1 MIKMQNH
8 YLYNLPLLVSLLLFV
23 SCTHN
28 QKPFLSDDT
37 EDFIETEAHADDRF
51 RNIIK
56 TEATGPEIPEFVPV
70 KEESSP
76 LSTKKVSVAA
86 RNTPLRDVL
95 FTLARTANL
104 NLVMQR
110 GVDPEL
116 PVTMT
121 FDNLSIANALDLIF
135 DSADYFYTIKEN
147 VLIVRAMDTRIFEFG
162 QPSVIQDFK
171 LAVGGDILSGT
182 ASSGGA
188 KTALSGDLSIN
199 TKTDEKAFQFWDGM
213 EASLATLLSIDSEGK
228 EESHDDNQA
237 SFAINR
243 MAGTIMITAAKKE
256 MQKAS
261 DFIAN
266 VSKVLNR
273 QVYIEARIIEVQ
285 LSEGLQYGIDW
296 TDVIRDIDTGG
307 IIEGDLIHGT
317 DFFSNAVSDDGP
329 NYSIFNIGGD
339 GDFDLLLRALQTRG
353 DVKTLSNPRVSIMNG
368 QTSMLSVGRNT
379 SFISSVEST
388 ITTSE
393 GSVPIITF
401 TVNTNSILSGVL
413 FGLVPYINS
422 EGEIT
427 LTITPII
434 TNLVNLET
442 KEIGAG
448 DDDSIPAIELKLPTV
463 DLREMTTTVKVQDGQ
478 MIIIGGLID
487 KKEIVRENRVP
498 LLGNIPFL
506 GHVFRST
513 DRSEEKTELVIILL
527 PRILG

>member
-8 YLYNLPLLVSLLLFV
+8 YRLYIPLLISQLLFV

-28 QKPFLSDDT
+28 QSGPVT
-37 EDFIETEAHADDRF
+37 EEKEDYIEKEAHAEDRF
-51 RNIIK
+51 RNITALQK
-56 TEATGPEIPEFVPV
+56 TEPEIPEFVPV

-76 LSTKKVSVAA
+76 LSTKKVSIAA

-95 FTLARTANL
+95 FTIAQTANL
-104 NLVMQR
+104 NLFLQR
-110 GVDPEL
+110 DVEPDL

-121 FDNLSIANALDLIF
+121 FNDLSVENALDLIF
-135 DSADYFYTIKEN
+135 DSVDYFYTIKEN
-147 VLIVRAMDTRIFEFG
+147 VLIVKGMDTQIFEFG

-182 ASSGGA
+182 SSSGGA

-199 TKTDEKAFQFWDGM
+199 TKADEKSYQFWDGM
-213 EASLATLLSIDSEGK
+213 EASLATLLSIDTEGQA
-228 EESHDDNQA
+228 ESQDENQA

-243 MAGTIMITAAKKE
+243 MAGTIMVTAAKKD
-256 MQKAS
+256 MQKVS

-266 VSKVLNR
+266 VSNVLSR

-285 LSEGLQYGIDW
+285 LSEGLKYGIDW
-296 TDVIRDIDTGG
+296 TNVVKGLEIGDVT
-307 IIEGDLIHGT
+307 HGT
-317 DFFSNAVSDDGP
+317 DFLSNVVSDDGP
-329 NYSIFNIGGD
+329 NYMIFNID
-339 GDFDLLLRALQTRG
+339 GDDDFDFLLRALQDRG
-353 DVKTLSNPRVSIMNG
+353 EVKTLSNPRVSIMNG

-388 ITTSE
+388 TTTAE

-401 TVNTNSILSGVL
+401 TVNTSSILSGVL

-427 LTITPII
+427 MTITPII
-434 TNLVNLET
+434 TNLVNLDT
-442 KEIGAG
+442 KEIGSSG
-448 DDDSIPAIELKLPTV
+448 TDSTPAIEIKLPTV
-463 DLREMTTTVKVQDGQ
+463 DLREMTTTVKVRDGQ

-487 KKEIVRENRVP
+487 KKEIVRENKVP
-498 LLGNIPFL
+498 LLGDLPLL
-506 GHVFRST
+506 GHAFRSV
-513 DRSEEKTELVIILL
+513 DRFEEKNELVIILL

>member
-1 MIKMQNH
+1 MVISGETTMIKMKIH
-8 YLYNLPLLVSLLLFV
+8 YRDYLPLLLSFLVVV

-28 QKPFLSDDT
+28 QQRHVT
-37 EDFIETEAHADDRF
+37 QENEDYVEKEAQAEDRF
-51 RNIIK
+51 SNIVK
-56 TEATGPEIPEFVPV
+56 PEATGPEIPEFIPV
-70 KEESSP
+70 KEDSSP
-76 LSTKKVSVAA
+76 LTTKKVSVAA

-95 FTLARTANL
+95 FTIARTANL
-104 NLVMQR
+104 NLAMQR
-110 GVDPEL
+110 GVEPEI

-121 FDNLSIANALDLIF
+121 FNDLSVAQALELIF
-135 DSADYFYTIKEN
+135 DSVDYFYTIKEN
-147 VLIVRAMDTRIFEFG
+147 ILIVKAMDTRIFEFG

-171 LAVGGDILSGT
+171 LSVGGDILSGT
-182 ASSGGA
+182 SSSGGA

-199 TKTDEKAFQFWDGM
+199 TKADGKSFQFWDGM
-213 EASLATLLSIDSEGK
+213 EASLATLLSIDSEG
-228 EESHDDNQA
+228 QA
-237 SFAINR
+237 SFTINR
-243 MAGTIMITAAKKE
+243 MAGTIMVTAAKKE
-256 MQKAS
+256 LQKVH
-261 DFIAN
+261 DFITN

-285 LSEGLQYGIDW
+285 LSEGLKYGIDW
-296 TDVIRDIDTGG
+296 SNVVKDIAGTDVS
-307 IIEGDLIHGT
+307 HGT
-317 DFFSNAVSDDGP
+317 DFFSNVVSDDGP
-329 NYSIFNIGGD
+329 NYMIFNINGD
-339 GDFDLLLRALQTRG
+339 DDFNFLLRALQDRG

-379 SFISSVEST
+379 SFISSVETT

-401 TVNTNSILSGVL
+401 TVETNSILSGVL

-434 TNLVNLET
+434 TTLVNLET
-442 KEIGAG
+442 KEIGTNG
-448 DDDSIPAIELKLPTV
+448 TDTIPAIELTLPTV

-498 LLGNIPFL
+498 LLGDIPLL
-506 GHVFRST
+506 GHVFRSV
-513 DRSEEKTELVIILL
+513 DRSEEKTELVIILM

>member
-1 MIKMQNH
+1 M
-8 YLYNLPLLVSLLLFV
+8 
-23 SCTHN
+23 
-28 QKPFLSDDT
+28 
-37 EDFIETEAHADDRF
+37 
-51 RNIIK
+51 
-56 TEATGPEIPEFVPV
+56 PV

-76 LSTKKVSVAA
+76 LATKKVSVAA

-95 FTLARTANL
+95 FTIAETANL

-110 GVDPEL
+110 GVEPDL

-121 FDNLSIANALDLIF
+121 FKDLSVANALELIF

-147 VLIVRAMDTRIFEFG
+147 VLIVKAMDTQIFEFG

-182 ASSGGA
+182 SSSGGG
-188 KTALSGDLSIN
+188 KTALSGDISIN
-199 TKTDEKAFQFWDGM
+199 TKTDEKSFKFWDSM
-213 EASLATLLSIDSEGK
+213 EASLATLLSIDTESK
-228 EESHDDNQA
+228 EESQA
-237 SFAINR
+237 SFTINR
-243 MAGTIMITAAKKE
+243 MAGTIMVNAAKKDL
-256 MQKAS
+256 QKVS

-285 LSEGLQYGIDW
+285 LSEGLKYGIDW
-296 TDVIRDIDTGG
+296 TNVIRDIDG
-307 IIEGDLIHGT
+307 GDLIRGDVIHGT
-317 DFFSNAVSDDGP
+317 DFFSNVVSDNGP
-329 NYSIFNIGGD
+329 NYSIFNIKGD
-339 GDFDLLLRALQTRG
+339 NDFDFLIKALQDWG

-388 ITTSE
+388 ITSSE
-393 GSVPIITF
+393 GSTPIITF
-401 TVNTNSILSGVL
+401 TVSTNSILSGVL

-422 EGEIT
+422 DGEII

-442 KEIGAG
+442 KEIGAT
-448 DDDSIPAIELKLPTV
+448 DSNTIPAIELKLPTV

-487 KKEIVRENRVP
+487 KKEITRENKVP
-498 LLGNIPFL
+498 LLGDIPFL
-506 GHVFRST
+506 GHVFRSIE
-513 DRSEEKTELVIILL
+513 RSETTTELVIILL

>member
-8 YLYNLPLLVSLLLFV
+8 YRPYIPMLLSLLLFI
-23 SCTHN
+23 SCAHN
-28 QKPFLSDDT
+28 QQLPVTQEK
-37 EDFIETEAHADDRF
+37 EDFIEKEANTEDRF
-51 RNIIK
+51 RNLVTPQV
-56 TEATGPEIPEFVPV
+56 TEPEIPEFVPV

-76 LSTKKVSVAA
+76 LSTRKVSIAA

-95 FTLARTANL
+95 FTIAQTANL
-104 NLVMQR
+104 NLFMQR
-110 GVDPEL
+110 GVEPEL

-121 FDNLSIANALDLIF
+121 FNDLSVANALDLIF
-135 DSADYFYTIKEN
+135 DSVDYFYTVKEN
-147 VLIVRAMDTRIFEFG
+147 VLVVKATDTQIFEFG

-182 ASSGGA
+182 SSSSGA
-188 KTALSGDLSIN
+188 KTALSGDLSISA
-199 TKTDEKAFQFWDGM
+199 KADEKSFQFWDGM

-228 EESHDDNQA
+228 DENQA
-237 SFAINR
+237 SFTINR
-243 MAGTIMITAAKKE
+243 MAGTIMVTAAKKE
-256 MQKAS
+256 LQKVS

-266 VSKVLNR
+266 VSKVLSR

-296 TDVIRDIDTGG
+296 TNVVKGLGVGDVT
-307 IIEGDLIHGT
+307 HGT
-317 DFFSNAVSDDGP
+317 DFFSNVVDNDGP
-329 NYSIFNIGGD
+329 NYMIFNID
-339 GDFDLLLRALQTRG
+339 GDDDFDFLLRALQDRG

-393 GSVPIITF
+393 GSQPIITF
-401 TVNTNSILSGVL
+401 TVSTNSILSGVM

-427 LTITPII
+427 MTITPII

-442 KEIGAG
+442 KEIGTNG
-448 DDDSIPAIELKLPTV
+448 LSTIPAIEIKLPTV

-487 KKEIVRENRVP
+487 KKEVVRENKVP
-498 LLGNIPFL
+498 LLGDIPLL
-506 GHVFRST
+506 GHAFRSVS
-513 DRSEEKTELVIILL
+513 RSEETTELVIILM
-527 PRILG
+527 PRIMG

>member
-1 MIKMQNH
+1 MITMQHH
-8 YLYNLPLLVSLLLFV
+8 YRLYIPLLITLLMFV
-23 SCTHN
+23 SCTLN
-28 QKPFLSDDT
+28 QLAPVAKET
-37 EDFIETEAHADDRF
+37 EDFIEKEAHADDRF
-51 RNIIK
+51 RTIMQPQT
-56 TEATGPEIPEFVPV
+56 TEPEIPEFVPV

-76 LSTKKVSVAA
+76 LTTKKVSVAA

-95 FTLARTANL
+95 FTVARTANL
-104 NLVMQR
+104 NLVMQQ

-121 FDNLSIANALDLIF
+121 FNNISVANALDLIF

-147 VLIVRAMDTRIFEFG
+147 VLIVRAMDTQIFEFG

-182 ASSGGA
+182 SSSGGA

-199 TKTDEKAFQFWDGM
+199 TKADEKSFQFWDGM
-213 EASLATLLSIDSEGK
+213 EASLATLLSIDTEGK
-228 EESHDDNQA
+228 DAGEDETRA
-237 SFAINR
+237 SFTINR
-243 MAGTIMITAAKKE
+243 ISGTIMVTAAKNE

-285 LSEGLQYGIDW
+285 LSEGLKYGIDW
-296 TDVIRDIDTGG
+296 TNVVNDLAGADVT
-307 IIEGDLIHGT
+307 HGT
-317 DFFSNAVSDDGP
+317 DFFSNVVSDDGP
-329 NYSIFNIGGD
+329 NYMIFNID
-339 GDFDLLLRALQTRG
+339 GDDDFDFLLRALQDRG

-379 SFISSVEST
+379 SFISSVETT
-388 ITTSE
+388 ITSSE
-393 GSVPIITF
+393 GSDPIITF
-401 TVNTNSILSGVL
+401 TVSTNSILSGVL

-442 KEIGAG
+442 KEIGAN
-448 DDDSIPAIELKLPTV
+448 DSSTLPAIELKLPTV

-487 KKEIVRENRVP
+487 KKEIVREKRVP
-498 LLGNIPFL
+498 LLGDIPLL
-506 GHVFRST
+506 GHAFRSV
-513 DRSEEKTELVIILL
+513 DRFEEKTELVIVLM

>member
-1 MIKMQNH
+1 M
-8 YLYNLPLLVSLLLFV
+8 
-23 SCTHN
+23 
-28 QKPFLSDDT
+28 
-37 EDFIETEAHADDRF
+37 
-51 RNIIK
+51 
-56 TEATGPEIPEFVPV
+56 PV

-76 LSTKKVSVAA
+76 LTTKKVSIAA

-95 FTLARTANL
+95 FTIAQAANL

-110 GVDPEL
+110 GVEPEL

-121 FDNLSIANALDLIF
+121 FNNLNVGDALDLIF
-135 DSADYFYTIKEN
+135 DSVDYFYTVKDNI
-147 VLIVRAMDTRIFEFG
+147 LIASATDTRIFELG

-182 ASSGGA
+182 SSAGGGQ
-188 KTALSGDLSIN
+188 TPLSGDFSIN
-199 TKTDEKAFQFWDGM
+199 TTADKKAFQFWDGI
-213 EASLATLLSIDSEGK
+213 EASLATLLSIESE
-228 EESHDDNQA
+228 SQDVNQTI
-237 SFAINR
+237 FTINR
-243 MAGTIMITAAKKE
+243 MAGTIMVTAAKKE
-256 MQKAS
+256 LQKVG

-266 VSKVLNR
+266 VSEILNR

-285 LSEGLQYGIDW
+285 LSEGLKYGVDW
-296 TDVIRDIDTGG
+296 TNVIKGLDIGDVT
-307 IIEGDLIHGT
+307 HGT
-317 DFFSNAVSDDGP
+317 QSFASVVESNGPHYMISDSDEDEFDF
-329 NYSIFNIGGD
+329 
-339 GDFDLLLRALQTRG
+339 LLQALQDQG

-401 TVNTNSILSGVL
+401 TVETNSILSGVM

-422 EGEIT
+422 DGEIT
-427 LTITPII
+427 MTITPII
-434 TNLVNLET
+434 TNLVELDT
-442 KEIGAG
+442 KAIGTG
-448 DDDSIPAIELKLPTV
+448 DADSIPAVEIKLPTV

-487 KKEIVRENRVP
+487 KKEISRENKVP
-498 LLGNIPFL
+498 LLGDLPLL
-506 GHVFRST
+506 GHAFRSV
-513 DRSEEKTELVIILL
+513 DKSEETTELIIILM